1 MAPADPDCS
10 MTVSRSASPRATAG
24 AAATS
29 DRARAGREPE
39 RSEATDAN
47 VAGQFPPIGDLAFL
61 SDGEAAA
68 LVAPGGNVEWLCLPE
83 LDSPSV
89 FGALLDRGAGRFRVG
104 PAGVL
109 VPAGQRYLLASMV
122 LETTW
127 MTRSGLLVVRDAL
140 TVGPWAETRRATR
153 QFRPPGDIKADHV
166 LLRTITC
173 LQGFVEVTMDC
184 EPMFDYGRVAARWRH
199 DDDGYHRATAAAP
212 TGEQSLRLVTS
223 LRLGFEGGRASART
237 TLRETERAFAA
248 LSWEG
253 GEPPGTVDEA
263 FARMTRTAE
272 HWRRW
277 VSNGRFPDH
286 PWRTHLHRSAL
297 TLKALTYAPTGA
309 MAAAATTSLPRVPGG
324 ARNWDLRYSFV
335 RDSAWALRA
344 LYALGF
350 GWEADDFLAFLA
362 DVSRGERR
370 LQNLYRLNGDD
381 PPDEK
386 ELPHLAGYSGARPVR
401 VGNEAV
407 SYAQHDV
414 QAALVDAA
422 AVPALARRRLSG
434 TVWAIARR
442 QLDAA
447 VTRWREPDQGIWSYR
462 AEPRHYTTSKVM
474 CWVAADR
481 GAALADLRGRPDQ
494 ARAWRETAVEIAAD
508 VLVRGVSARG
518 TFKEH
523 YGSDELDASLL
534 VIPLVGFLPGDDPR
548 VRHTVLAV
556 EDELSADGVV
566 LRRRPL
572 PGQPPTGEAFAV
584 CSWWLVSALVS
595 IGEVERAHA
604 LAERLLSFGS
614 RLGLY
619 AEHFDP
625 ASGRQLGNFP
635 HALTHLAQIDALL
648 RVIRAER

>member
-1 MAPADPDCS
+1 MASADPCGS
-10 MTVSRSASPRATAG
+10 MSAPRSAPPG
-24 AAATS
+24 PATS
-29 DRARAGREPE
+29 AVAVPDRARAGGERE
-39 RSEATDAN
+39 RREATAPE
-47 VAGQFPPIGDLAFL
+47 VAGEFPPIGDLAFL
-61 SDGEAAA
+61 SDGEVAA
-68 LVAPGGNVEWLCLPE
+68 LVAPGGNVEWLCLPD
-83 LDSPSV
+83 LDSPCV

-104 PAGVL
+104 PASVL

-140 TVGPWAETRRATR
+140 TVGPWTETRRCPR
-153 QFRPPGDIKADHV
+153 QRRPPGDIQADHV
-166 LLRTITC
+166 LVRTIKC
-173 LQGFVEVTMDC
+173 LQGFVEVTVDC

-199 DDDGYHRATAAAP
+199 DGDGYHRATAAAP
-212 TGEQSLRLVTS
+212 TVEQNLRLVTS

-237 TLRETERAFAA
+237 TLRESERAFVA
-248 LSWEG
+248 LSWDG
-253 GEPPGTVDEA
+253 GEPPETVDEA
-263 FARMTRTAE
+263 FAGIERTAE

-297 TLKALTYAPTGA
+297 TLKALTYSPTGA

-362 DVSRGERR
+362 DVSQGERP

-381 PPDEK
+381 PPDET
-386 ELPHLAGYSGARPVR
+386 ELPHLVGYGGARPVR
-401 VGNEAV
+401 VGNAAV
-407 SYAQHDV
+407 SFSQHDV

-422 AVPALARRRLSG
+422 AVPALARRRLPG

-447 VTRWREPDQGIWSYR
+447 VAQWREPDRGIWSYR

-494 ARAWRETAVEIAAD
+494 ARAWRETAAGIAVD
-508 VLVRGVSARG
+508 VLEHGVSARG

-534 VIPLVGFLPGDDPR
+534 VIPLVGFLPGSDPR
-548 VRHTVLAV
+548 VRRTVLAV
-556 EDELSADGVV
+556 ESELTADGVV
-566 LRRRPL
+566 LRRRPR

-584 CSWWLVSALVS
+584 SSWWLVSALVS

-604 LAERLLSFGS
+604 LAERLLSFGGG
-614 RLGLY
+614 LGLY

-625 ASGRQLGNFP
+625 ASGGQLGNFP

>member
-1 MAPADPDCS
+1 MSVRRPAPPRHTARGAVEPARAPAGGG
-10 MTVSRSASPRATAG
+10 REQLEATA
-24 AAATS
+24 T
-29 DRARAGREPE
+29 EVP
-39 RSEATDAN
+39 
-47 VAGQFPPIGDLAFL
+47 GQFPPIGDLAFL
-61 SDGEAAA
+61 SDGEVAA
-68 LVAPGGNVEWLCLPE
+68 LVAPGGNVEWLCLPD

-127 MTRSGLLVVRDAL
+127 MTRSGLLTVRDAL
-140 TVGPWAETRRATR
+140 TVGPWTDTRRSPR
-153 QFRPPGDIKADHV
+153 QRRPPGDIQADHV
-166 LLRTITC
+166 LLRTIKC
-173 LQGFVEVTMDC
+173 LQGFVEVTVDC
-184 EPMFDYGRVAARWRH
+184 EPMFDYGQVAARWSY
-199 DDDGYHRATAAAP
+199 DGDGYGQASARAPAV
-212 TGEQSLRLVTS
+212 EQTLRLVTS

-237 TLRETERAFAA
+237 TLRESERAFVS
-248 LSWEG
+248 LSWAD
-253 GEPPGTVDEA
+253 GEAPETIDEA
-263 FARMTRTAE
+263 FARMERTAE

-309 MAAAATTSLPRVPGG
+309 MAAASTTSLPRVPGG

-362 DVSRGERR
+362 DVSQGERP
-370 LQNLYRLNGDD
+370 LQNLYRLSGDD
-381 PPDEK
+381 PPDEI
-386 ELPHLAGYSGARPVR
+386 ELPHLGGYGGARPVR
-401 VGNEAV
+401 VGNAAV
-407 SYAQHDV
+407 SYSQHDV

-422 AVPALARRRLSG
+422 AVPALARRRLPS
-434 TVWAIARR
+434 TVWAMARR
-442 QLDAA
+442 QLEDA
-447 VTRWREPDQGIWSYR
+447 VKQWPEPDRGIWSLR
-462 AEPRHYTTSKVM
+462 AEPRQYTTSKVM

-494 ARAWRETAVEIAAD
+494 ARAWRGTAAEIAAD
-508 VLVRGVSARG
+508 VLEHGVSARG

-548 VRHTVLAV
+548 VRRTVLAV
-556 EDELSADGVV
+556 EDELTADGVV
-566 LRRRPL
+566 LRRRPR
-572 PGQPPTGEAFAV
+572 PGQPPAGEAFAV
-584 CSWWLVSALVS
+584 CSWWLVSALVC
-595 IGEVERAHA
+595 IGEVDRAHA
-604 LAERLLSFGS
+604 LAERLLAYGS
-614 RLGLY
+614 GLGLY

-635 HALTHLAQIDALL
+635 HALTHLSQIDALL